1 MCPHMASP
9 LKKRFSNKNM
19 IHERIICHEEH
30 NDSGKNW
37 LTVPPGGFQLDR
49 VTNGEGSVF
58 TNVFKHL
65 KVGF

>member
-1 MCPHMASP
+1 MKESFVM
-9 LKKRFSNKNM
+9 KNTM
-19 IHERIICHEEH
+19 IQE
-30 NDSGKNW
+30 KNW